1 MRIPFIKEKNV
12 EDFEFSQGYLFF
24 WDKIERS
31 NYFLNTIA
39 DIYRRTPKEDV
50 GGRLVSCLLGNPI
63 CDGGQWDMVVN
74 LVEKHGKPN
83 FIRCLFCDIDNLMR
97 TQSLISFLLHKYLPP
112 TGVIPKKC
120 YPETWSCES
129 SMRMNSIL
137 KSKLREFAHDIHKHI
152 DAGNDDA
159 SVKSLIREQMST
171 IYRYVRIT

>member
-83 FIRCLFCDIDNLMR
+83 LKFYTLLVWRHKLM
-97 TQSLISFLLHKYLPP
+97 SSCYLIFYY
-112 TGVIPKKC
+112 T
-120 YPETWSCES
+120 
-129 SMRMNSIL
+129 
-137 KSKLREFAHDIHKHI
+137 
-152 DAGNDDA
+152 
-159 SVKSLIREQMST
+159 T
-171 IYRYVRIT
+171 IYHLQV

>member
-83 FIRCLFCDIDNLMR
+83 LKFYTLLVWRHKLM
-97 TQSLISFLLHKYLPP
+97 SSCYLIFYYTTIYHLQVWFPKNVTLKHGLARAQWEW
-112 TGVIPKKC
+112 IPFSKAN
-120 YPETWSCES
+120 CES
-129 SMRMNSIL
+129 SLMTSISIL
-137 KSKLREFAHDIHKHI
+137 MRVMMMRQSNH
-152 DAGNDDA
+152 
-159 SVKSLIREQMST
+159 
-171 IYRYVRIT
+171 

>member
-83 FIRCLFCDIDNLMR
+83 LKSYALFVLA
-97 TQSLISFLLHKYLPP
+97 QSIISFLSHKYLPP

-137 KSKLREFAHDIHKHI
+137 KSKLREFAHDIL
-152 DAGNDDA
+152 
-159 SVKSLIREQMST
+159 SLIH
-171 IYRYVRIT
+171 I

>member
-74 LVEKHGKPN
+74 LVEKHGKP
-83 FIRCLFCDIDNLMR
+83 
-97 TQSLISFLLHKYLPP
+97 
-112 TGVIPKKC
+112 
-120 YPETWSCES
+120 
-129 SMRMNSIL
+129 IL
-137 KSKLREFAHDIHKHI
+137 KFYTTCHI
-152 DAGNDDA
+152 
-159 SVKSLIREQMST
+159 Q
-171 IYRYVRIT
+171 